1 MGARDTRWTEMD
13 HARIER
19 DLVADRYWI
28 GKLDEDERQSFEAH
42 FVDCAVC
49 LERLETLESLR
60 GALKELPPAQTAKA
74 ATTTSHPTPADR
86 FRMPRTRPLAA
97 LLAAACLL
105 VATGASLFFYGEMR
119 RARRDLEAERQAS
132 GRARERQA
140 RQEEAT
146 QRERASRSR
155 PAEDPA
161 LSALRAAPLAATVF
175 TLNLTRGASADP
187 GDRVVLPASPGWLI
201 LMFDRP
207 DRPIRPEYRVRLS
220 TVGGQSVGEPV
231 TASPASGGML
241 AVSLPSPLL
250 VPGDY
255 RLALEDAAS
264 GSRLATYRFRAVPK
278 R

>member
-19 DLVADRYWI
+19 DLVADRYWM
-28 GKLDEDERQSFEAH
+28 GKLDEDQRQSFEAH

-49 LERLETLESLR
+49 LERLETLESLH
-60 GALKELPPAQTAKA
+60 GALKELPPEQTAKA
-74 ATTTSHPTPADR
+74 PAATSHSTSTDR
-86 FRMPRTRPLAA
+86 FRTTRTRPLAA
-97 LLAAACLL
+97 LAAAACLL

-119 RARRDLEAERQAS
+119 RARRELEAERQAS
-132 GRARERQA
+132 ERARERHTGPQGVS
-140 RQEEAT
+140 
-146 QRERASRSR
+146 RAR
-155 PAEDPA
+155 PADDPA
-161 LSALRAAPLAATVF
+161 LSALRAAPLAAAVF

-187 GDRVVLPASPGWLI
+187 ADRVVLPASPGWLI

-207 DRPIRPEYRVRLS
+207 DGPIRPEYRVRLS
-220 TVGGQSVGEPV
+220 TAGGQSVGEPV

-241 AVSLPSPLL
+241 AVGLPSPLL

-255 RLALEDAAS
+255 RLAVEDAAS
-264 GSRLATYRFRAVPK
+264 GNRLATYRFRAVPK

>member
-19 DLVADRYWI
+19 DLVADRYWM
-28 GKLDEDERQSFEAH
+28 GKLDEDQRQSFEAH

-74 ATTTSHPTPADR
+74 PAQTSHSTPTDR
-86 FRMPRTRPLAA
+86 HRMLRTRSFAA
-97 LLAAACLL
+97 LMAAACLL

-119 RARRDLEAERQAS
+119 RARQDLEAERHAS
-132 GRARERQA
+132 ERARERNA
-140 RQEEAT
+140 EQEGAM

-155 PAEDPA
+155 PADDPA
-161 LSALRAAPLAATVF
+161 LSALRAAPFAAAVF
-175 TLNLTRGASADP
+175 ALNLTRGASADP
-187 GDRVVLPASPGWLI
+187 GDRVVLPASPGWLV

-220 TVGGQSVGEPV
+220 TAGGQSIGDPV

-241 AVSLPSPLL
+241 AVSLPSSLL

-255 RLALEDAAS
+255 RLAVEDAAS
-264 GSRLATYRFRAVPK
+264 GNRLATYRFRAVLK